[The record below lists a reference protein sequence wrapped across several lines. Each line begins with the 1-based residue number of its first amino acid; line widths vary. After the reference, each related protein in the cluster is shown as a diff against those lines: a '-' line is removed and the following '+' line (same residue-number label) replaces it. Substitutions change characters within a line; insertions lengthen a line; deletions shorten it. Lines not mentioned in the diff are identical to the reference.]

1 MVEVKPEQLIEAARA
16 LLRERYEREGHHT
29 VVAAA
34 LSTKKGDI
42 YAGLHVGT
50 TQPSV
55 ATCAE
60 IITIG
65 MALTAEK
72 GMEIDMIVAVRDK
85 TGYVI
90 SPCGKCREYIADYSN
105 GTARVIVPVGTTDNW
120 EVVPIGDLLPNKYV
134 KRVLECK

>member
-1 MVEVKPEQLIEAARA
+1 MTVTADELIQAARA
-16 LLRERYEREGHHT
+16 LLKERYQRDGHHT
-29 VVAAA
+29 VVSAA
-34 LSTKKGDI
+34 LVTKQGNI

-60 IITIG
+60 IVTIG

-72 GMEIDMIVAVRDK
+72 DMEIDMIVAVRDLD
-85 TGYVI
+85 GYII

-105 GTARVIVPVGTTDNW
+105 GQARVIVPVGQTDAYDI
-120 EVVPIGDLLPNKYV
+120 VSIADLLPNKYC
-134 KRVLECK
+134 KRV